1 MSQTSATTADNQTQR
16 LLATIQNLQGALRL
30 ASDTIMFL
38 ADGHVEEG
46 REEAQ
51 GRAAG
56 TVMALNMAAA
66 KVQMSTLP
74 AIDLSRFDEMREG
87 CR

>member
-1 MSQTSATTADNQTQR
+1 MPQTNATAADNQNRR

-56 TVMALNMAAA
+56 AVMALNMATA
-66 KVQMSTLP
+66 KAQMSTLP
-74 AIDLSRFDEMREG
+74 VVDLSRFEEMREG
-87 CR
+87 